1 MVSIVGGENNPE
13 LKRELLEDYRMYC
26 MSEGISYGG
35 PYDNSD
41 SVIAKED
48 GKAVGIAVY
57 RTGSEFRI
65 ILLHAVDGAP
75 EDTEERLIRAV
86 SAMAANKG
94 SYGIAVNSIDSGGRN
109 FVTCDRLGFEFAGAC
124 PCCQR
129 PGMVCMAKKF

>member
-13 LKRELLEDYRMYC
+13 LKRELLEDYRKHC
-26 MSEGISYGG
+26 DSEGISYGG
-35 PYDNSD
+35 PYDDAD
-41 SVIAKED
+41 SVIAKDD

-57 RTGSEFRI
+57 KTGLEFRI
-65 ILLHAVDGAP
+65 ILLHAVNGAP
-75 EDTEERLIRAV
+75 EDTEERLIRSV

-94 SYGIAVNSIDSGGRN
+94 SYGITVNSIDSGGRN

>member
-13 LKRELLEDYRMYC
+13 LKRELLEDYRKHC
-26 MSEGISYGG
+26 ESEGISYGG
-35 PYDNSD
+35 PYDDAD
-41 SVIAKED
+41 SVIEKDD

-57 RTGSEFRI
+57 KMGLEFRI

-75 EDTEERLIRAV
+75 EDTEERLIKAV

-94 SYGIAVNSIDSGGRN
+94 SYGITVNSIDSRGRN

-129 PGMVCMAKKF
+129 PEMVCMTKKF

>member
-1 MVSIVGGENNPE
+1 MIAIVSGSNNQVSVE
-13 LKRELLEDYRMYC
+13 TLLEDYRMHC

-35 PYDNSD
+35 PYDDSD

-65 ILLHAVDGAP
+65 ILLHAVEGAP

-94 SYGIAVNSIDSGGRN
+94 SCGITVNSIDSGGRN

-129 PGMVCMAKKF
+129 PGMVCMVKKF